1 MFDRVKAL
9 MIAKGETVQGDDP
22 VRPSTDS
29 SLIDHYAQLVNEQLS
44 AMNNA
49 WYDAQEAAENG
60 ENEQERLDALSKEIA
75 KVLCAVTAFGYSFG
89 FPVGAIVEQVIR
101 EGEALK
107 SPMFD
112 SPAPSD
118 RRTTGAIQ
126 G

>member
-1 MFDRVKAL
+1 MFDQVKSL
-9 MIAKGETVQGDDP
+9 MLAKGETVQGDDP
-22 VRPSTDS
+22 

-49 WYDAQEAAENG
+49 WYDAQEAAEQG
-60 ENEQERLDALSKEIA
+60 EKEQERLEILSKEVG
-75 KVLCAVTAFGYSFG
+75 KVLCAVAAFGYSFG